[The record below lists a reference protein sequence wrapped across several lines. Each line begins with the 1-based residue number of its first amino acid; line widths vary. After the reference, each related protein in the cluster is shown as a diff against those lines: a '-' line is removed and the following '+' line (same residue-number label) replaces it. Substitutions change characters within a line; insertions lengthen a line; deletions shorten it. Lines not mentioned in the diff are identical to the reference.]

1 MVRVKEK
8 IKIQKKLPA
17 SKERLSVVKKTKK
30 KEKEKAPA
38 TGKSISTRS
47 RSLKTRGTRSESLP
61 DAVDASVVSLKKPLT
76 QALFQRQVIFQKKT
90 IVSTKMQIFDRETE
104 GRILLRRFI
113 EKSSVYQNVP
123 VIPEESQNSK
133 ECSHGIANT
142 YSETASSRRSFTFR
156 PMVAR
161 GNVFRNKLSFLWASL
176 LSFGKLQNTEEA
188 LFSRWK
194 VYVKKEVL
202 QWGAE
207 IKQGIPPE
215 GKSRQRVTIEAESL
229 TEFLDTYV
237 VTRRE
242 SYGRAYVRR
251 LYFSRVCE
259 QIQKTT
265 LSLGKIIG
273 AFSWRSGIIVGT
285 VALAIYIGGM
295 NVSGAPFARTIT
307 TKAEWGLGTTT
318 DISLDS
324 ATDAIQLNS
333 SGSWSARTW
342 AVPPDTVSAGSS
354 SIFVGNNLYVMRG
367 LSDKAFWKYDSV
379 LNEWVE
385 LSDLPF
391 PVYYGADMVG
401 DSANGLIYVIFGGY
415 SKKFYSYEV
424 ATNTWVALPDL
435 LDTIYTGGSIGFDG
449 TNPYVLRGNNST
461 DFWRYNVSQ
470 GEWQSLA
477 PVSATVSTGANLVYG
492 YDGNFYTP
500 RGANTLTFYRYNI
513 ATNTWS
519 ARTDITTGQNFNGD
533 EKGAYANGYIYYPRS
548 AGATGFLRFNIA
560 GNSWTVLA
568 TTPAVANYTSVSFN
582 ANDNL
587 LYMLRSGG
595 TYDLWKFDPTIGA
608 TGDWV
613 GPQQVLNNTGTIGT
627 GGDLLWNGVT
637 GAGSYVYAMRG
648 GTAGF
653 YRYNV
658 ALNTWTAM
666 NNPAAVSTTDTTGTL
681 VGDYIYYPLGNN
693 TTTFYRYT
701 ISTNAWSTMTVL
713 PGTASNGASAV
724 YNASD
729 SRVYVLRGNGT
740 SNLYSSPNN
749 LALAWTTQATTVVG
763 GVTYQANVGA
773 KMVSDGT
780 NLYATMGDGETAFLK
795 YNTAGNTWSTLA
807 KTPFAQYYGTS
818 LTYASGKIYAL
829 AGYYKDETWE
839 YTIATDTWRLLPS
852 NQKYL
857 YGRGP
862 YNGANI
868 EYAGGNSLYVLTGQ
882 ATTDMWSYTI
892 GTNNFVSTGSY
903 VSEALDV
910 SQATNWV
917 SFVVNETVPAN
928 TSTVYETR
936 TSTDASSWSAW
947 EAVSGTDIV
956 SPAQRYIQ
964 VRITLATSDGVST
977 PTVSDY
983 TITYNNSDTPP
994 TNPTATNAYS
1004 QVSGGVTLTSGNTY
1018 LYEHPYFTFS
1028 GASSP
1033 EAGVEGYYVYFG
1045 TNSSADPAVSG
1056 SYQTSTTYES
1066 NLALGAN
1073 TYYLRIKTKDNNGN
1087 VSLSAYSA
1095 FTYVYNGVT
1104 PALVETKTTQADFS
1118 AGTLSNVSA
1127 TDVTDALRLSASSGA
1142 GFWNQSRLTNI
1153 TTSVYYGG
1161 DSVRV
1166 NYNGNDYIFVL
1177 RGGNT
1182 TGFYRYDLANDIWTA
1197 MAVTPG
1203 VVGYGGSIEAGPA
1216 GFLYATQG
1224 GNLSTFWKYNIA
1236 LNTWSTVSSAPK
1248 NFYIGGSLAYDGSRY
1263 IYGLPGSD
1271 DAFYRYD
1278 TTGDSWSAKA
1288 NAQFGNPNTVDGQT
1302 VNYDS
1307 DSVYDGRNNIYV
1319 IQGNYYPY
1327 FAKYSIATDAL
1338 YGETANTWTVLTSAP
1353 TGVYT
1358 GGSLAYDTT
1367 TQSVYMTRGNW
1378 KSNYYK
1384 YDVLLDA
1391 WAQLPDT
1398 PVGFDQGASQ
1408 VVYNGYIYAL
1418 RGANTTN
1425 FYRYNIAESS
1435 WELPSKGLFGPSIPG
1450 GTTYFP
1456 FSSGTYAVTD
1466 GSENMYMIRGSYDNV
1481 FIRYNVTTG
1490 TTTEMARLPVGSY
1503 DGSSLVYVGNHNEI
1517 YYSPGTIRTIRSG
1530 ANNYFYKYDIP
1541 TNTWSEVTTDRPP
1554 IQVGAG
1560 SSMTYDESRYIYLTR
1575 GAGQTTWWR
1584 YDLNGIA
1591 GSRWSALSTTGAP
1604 NVTTGGE
1611 MIYNGGYIYSVRG
1624 GNNANYR
1631 YDIGAGTWAAMPAL
1645 PASISTGGSIADGKD
1660 GYIYM
1665 TRGSN
1670 TSSYYRYR
1678 LADGLSGTW
1687 ESVTDIPAQ
1696 VNTGGF
1702 QKHASNRNWV
1712 IAGNGTNSYPDG
1724 LYSFVVSSTGNGT
1737 GFMKTGTYTS
1747 EALNLVAVYKWANFS
1762 VNYTLPHNTFV
1773 TFETRTSADGL
1784 SWDNWTNVSNEQV
1797 FGTNHVFK
1805 MNSTPN
1811 GYIQIRA
1818 NLSSSDRI
1826 FSPLITDYAVS
1837 YYQDVIPPTNP
1848 SVVSAYT
1855 SVAKTTS
1862 ITTNTWYNHTAPYF
1876 EWPAAD
1882 AVGGATD
1889 GVGGSGIAGYYV
1901 YFGIDAGADP
1911 VAFQTTNTYT
1921 AGGLSAGQTYYLKIL
1936 TKDNA
1941 GMITATA
1948 YSAFTYKFDNI
1959 APINPSVISVLP
1971 TGYTAID
1978 NFAFTWSA
1986 DASDLFSDIA
1996 KIQYRT
2002 DGDIA
2007 DTWIDILD
2015 VDQISLTIPNVD
2027 HIVGAYQSGKNK
2039 FYLRV
2044 VDGAGNVSPPLL
2056 QEYYFSASA
2065 PTPPQSLA
2073 ATPTTSSNNSF
2084 AFSWDTPSSY
2094 AGDPTKIV
2102 YHYSVNI
2109 LPTANNSVSTMA
2121 KAAGPSAFATQK
2133 GDNLFFVVAED
2144 ESGNIEWGNYASV
2157 TFTADTSNPPI
2168 PGNVQIFDT
2177 SDRENSKYGIAVKWA
2192 RPEGI
2197 DSANFDGFVIY
2208 RSEDNVSFAEI
2219 AKTTGSAYVDS
2230 GEIVMPSGDTTLE
2243 SKLYYYYIKSKD
2255 KTSNYS
2261 AASSTVS
2268 IIPTG
2273 KYTTAPRLVGTP
2285 SYTTQSFLATFKW
2298 ATDRV
2303 ASSFIEY
2310 GKSISLGE
2318 TTGQVDSVTT
2328 HEVLVKGLDA
2338 GTKYFYRVKYI
2349 DPDGNIGTSTVDTFT
2364 TLPPPVISDLTIT
2377 DIQLN
2382 TAYVSWTTNVSA
2394 TCTLEYGA
2402 YSIEETSGGS
2412 SHVQKIDKLQPA
2424 SDYSVQISCID
2435 GDLNTFSSDQYA
2447 FSTPEE
2453 PLVSDVTI
2461 ENKENVDLPTIT
2473 IAYKTNVPTST
2484 LIYYKSGGENNH
2496 TYLTEDL
2503 VTEHSAEISDLNPAV
2518 EYTISVA
2525 GKDEHNIQTTPF
2537 EQKIT
2542 TRTDSRPPKILENKA
2557 MGRVSGRGASAQA
2570 SVYIKIETDEVSK
2583 IHVAYAKGIV
2593 TKSFEQSTSDD
2604 SFNTYHLITIP
2615 AEAGD
2620 VYSYQVEAYDEA
2632 GNKTTTDAATVPVE
2646 QSKANATEVI
2656 TRTFLNNFGWISR
2669 LTGG

>member
-1 MVRVKEK
+1 YVYC
-8 IKIQKKLPA
+8 P
-17 SKERLSVVKKTKK
+17 
-30 KEKEKAPA
+30 
-38 TGKSISTRS
+38 
-47 RSLKTRGTRSESLP
+47 RGT
-61 DAVDASVVSLKKPLT
+61 
-76 QALFQRQVIFQKKT
+76 
-90 IVSTKMQIFDRETE
+90 
-104 GRILLRRFI
+104 
-113 EKSSVYQNVP
+113 
-123 VIPEESQNSK
+123 
-133 ECSHGIANT
+133 
-142 YSETASSRRSFTFR
+142 
-156 PMVAR
+156 
-161 GNVFRNKLSFLWASL
+161 
-176 LSFGKLQNTEEA
+176 
-188 LFSRWK
+188 
-194 VYVKKEVL
+194 
-202 QWGAE
+202 
-207 IKQGIPPE
+207 
-215 GKSRQRVTIEAESL
+215 
-229 TEFLDTYV
+229 
-237 VTRRE
+237 
-242 SYGRAYVRR
+242 
-251 LYFSRVCE
+251 
-259 QIQKTT
+259 
-265 LSLGKIIG
+265 
-273 AFSWRSGIIVGT
+273 
-285 VALAIYIGGM
+285 
-295 NVSGAPFARTIT
+295 
-307 TKAEWGLGTTT
+307 
-318 DISLDS
+318 
-324 ATDAIQLNS
+324 
-333 SGSWSARTW
+333 
-342 AVPPDTVSAGSS
+342 
-354 SIFVGNNLYVMRG
+354 
-367 LSDKAFWKYDSV
+367 
-379 LNEWVE
+379 
-385 LSDLPF
+385 
-391 PVYYGADMVG
+391 
-401 DSANGLIYVIFGGY
+401 
-415 SKKFYSYEV
+415 
-424 ATNTWVALPDL
+424 
-435 LDTIYTGGSIGFDG
+435 
-449 TNPYVLRGNNST
+449 
-461 DFWRYNVSQ
+461 
-470 GEWQSLA
+470 
-477 PVSATVSTGANLVYG
+477 
-492 YDGNFYTP
+492 
-500 RGANTLTFYRYNI
+500 
-513 ATNTWS
+513 
-519 ARTDITTGQNFNGD
+519 
-533 EKGAYANGYIYYPRS
+533 
-548 AGATGFLRFNIA
+548 
-560 GNSWTVLA
+560 
-568 TTPAVANYTSVSFN
+568 
-582 ANDNL
+582 
-587 LYMLRSGG
+587 
-595 TYDLWKFDPTIGA
+595 
-608 TGDWV
+608 
-613 GPQQVLNNTGTIGT
+613 
-627 GGDLLWNGVT
+627 
-637 GAGSYVYAMRG
+637 
-648 GTAGF
+648 
-653 YRYNV
+653 
-658 ALNTWTAM
+658 
-666 NNPAAVSTTDTTGTL
+666 
-681 VGDYIYYPLGNN
+681 N

-701 ISTNAWSTMTVL
+701 VASNTWATVTAA
-713 PGTASNGASAV
+713 PGTVSNGGGAS
-724 YNASD
+724 YNASTN
-729 SRVYVLRGNGT
+729 RVYLLRGNGT
-740 SNLYSSPNN
+740 ANFYSTDVAVGP
-749 LALAWTTQATTVVG
+749 WTTLANTVVD
-763 GVTYQANVGA
+763 GVTYAINIGG
-773 KMVSDGT
+773 KLISDDT
-780 NLYATMGDGETAFLK
+780 DLYATVGNGETAFLK
-795 YNTAGNTWSTLA
+795 FDTVAGTWSTLA
-807 KTPFAQYYGTS
+807 PTPFAQYYGT
-818 LTYASGKIYAL
+818 TMTHASGKIYAL

-839 YTIATDTWRLLPS
+839 YTIATDTWRMLPS

-862 YNGANI
+862 YNGADI
-868 EYAGGNSLYVLTGQ
+868 EYAGGNSFYALTGLS
-882 ATTDMWSYTI
+882 TTDMWSFTS

-903 VSEALDV
+903 VSEALDMAQV
-910 SQATNWV
+910 TDWV
-917 SFVVNETVPAN
+917 SFVASDTTPAN
-928 TSTVYETR
+928 TSIVYETR

-947 EAVSGTDIV
+947 EAVVGTTIA

-964 VRITLATSDGVST
+964 VQMTLATSDGVST

-994 TNPTATNAYS
+994 TNPTAVNAYS
-1004 QVSGGVTLTSGNTY
+1004 QISGGVTLTSGSTY

-1045 TNSSADPAVSG
+1045 TNASADPVADG
-1056 SYQTSTTYES
+1056 SFQASTAYEV
-1066 NLALGAN
+1066 NQALDAT
-1073 TYYLRIKTKDNNGN
+1073 TYYLRIKTRDNNGN
-1087 VSLSAYSA
+1087 VSAGTYSA
-1095 FTYVYNGVT
+1095 FTYIYNGVA
-1104 PALVETKTTQADFS
+1104 PALVETKTSQADFS

-1127 TDVTDALRLSASSGA
+1127 TDVTDALRLSASGSS
-1142 GFWNQSRLTNI
+1142 GFWNQTRITNSLAGMNYGSD
-1153 TTSVYYGG
+1153 SVQVNYGG
-1161 DSVRV
+1161 T
-1166 NYNGNDYIFVL
+1166 DYIFAL
-1177 RGGNT
+1177 RGGNS
-1182 TGFYRYDLANDIWTA
+1182 TGFYRYTIATDTWTS

-1203 VVGYGGSIEAGPA
+1203 NVGYGGSIEAGP
-1216 GFLYATQG
+1216 GDVLYATQG
-1224 GNLSTFWKYNIA
+1224 GNLPTFWKYDIA
-1236 LNTWSTVSSAPK
+1236 LNTWSAVSSAPK
-1248 NFYIGGSLAYDGSRY
+1248 NFYIGGSISYDGSRY

-1278 TTGDSWSAKA
+1278 TTGDTWSARA
-1288 NAQFGNPNTVDGQT
+1288 NAQFGNPNTVDGQL

-1319 IQGNYYPY
+1319 MQGNYYPY

-1338 YGETANTWTVLTSAP
+1338 YGETANTWTVLASAP

-1367 TQSVYMTRGNW
+1367 TDSVYMTRGNW

-1384 YDVLLDA
+1384 YAVETNS
-1391 WAQLPDT
+1391 WSQLPDT
-1398 PVGFDQGASQ
+1398 PTTFGQGASQ
-1408 VVYNGYIYAL
+1408 IVYNGYIYAL
-1418 RGANTTN
+1418 GGNNTAS
-1425 FYRYNIAESS
+1425 FYRYNIAETS
-1435 WELPSKGLFGPSIPG
+1435 WEIPTMGIFGPAVPS
-1450 GTTYFP
+1450 TTAYFP
-1456 FSSGTYAVTD
+1456 YSYGTFAVSD
-1466 GSENMYMIRGSYDNV
+1466 EGENLYIVRGSYDNV
-1481 FIRYNVTTG
+1481 FVRYNVTTG
-1490 TTTEMARLPVGSY
+1490 VTTEMARLPVGAY

-1517 YYSPGTIRTIRSG
+1517 YYSPGAIGTTRLTGS
-1530 ANNYFYKYDIP
+1530 NYFFKYDIP
-1541 TNTWSEVTTDRPP
+1541 TNTWSEITTDRPP
-1554 IQVGAG
+1554 VQVGAG
-1560 SSMTYDESRYIYLTR
+1560 SSMTYDGTQYIYLTR

-1584 YDLNGIA
+1584 YDLNAIA
-1591 GSRWSALSTTGAP
+1591 GSRWSVMSTVGAP

-1611 MIYNGGYIYSVRG
+1611 MVYNGGYIYSIRG

-1631 YDIGAGTWAAMPAL
+1631 YDINAGTWATMPVL
-1645 PASISTGGSIADGKD
+1645 PATISSGGSIADGHD
-1660 GYIYM
+1660 GYIYT
-1665 TRGSN
+1665 TRGAN
-1670 TSSYYRYR
+1670 TSNYYRYL
-1678 LADGLSGTW
+1678 LADGLAGTW
-1687 ESVTDIPAQ
+1687 EAVTDVPAQ
-1696 VNTGGF
+1696 VNIGGF
-1702 QKHASNRNWV
+1702 QKHLSNRNWV
-1712 IAGNGTNSYPDG
+1712 TAGNGTNSYPDG
-1724 LYSFVVSSTGNGT
+1724 LYSYVVSSTGNGT
-1737 GFMKTGTYTS
+1737 GFQKTGTYTS
-1747 EALNLVAVYKWANFS
+1747 ETLNLVSVYKWANFS
-1762 VNYTLPHNTFV
+1762 ANYTLPNNTFV
-1773 TFETRTSADGL
+1773 TFETRTSADGAT
-1784 SWDNWTNVSNEQV
+1784 WDNWTNISNEQV
-1797 FGTNHVFK
+1797 LGTTHTFK
-1805 MNSTPN
+1805 INSAPN
-1811 GYIQIRA
+1811 GYLQVRA

-1826 FSPLITDYAVS
+1826 FSPLITDYSVS
-1837 YYQDVIPPTNP
+1837 YYQDVTEPTNP
-1848 SVVSAYT
+1848 SAVSAYT
-1855 SVAKTTS
+1855 SVAKTAG

-1876 EWPAAD
+1876 EWPAVD
-1882 AVGGATD
+1882 GVGGATD
-1889 GVGGSGIAGYYV
+1889 GSGGSGVAGYYV
-1901 YFGIDAGADP
+1901 YFGTDSNADP

-1921 AGGLSAGQTYYLKIL
+1921 ASGLSAGQSYYLKIM
-1936 TKDNA
+1936 TEDNA
-1941 GMITATA
+1941 GVITASS

-1986 DASDLFSDIA
+1986 DASDLFSAIA

-2015 VDQISLTIPNVD
+2015 VNQVSLTIPNVD

-2065 PTPPQSLA
+2065 PTPPQILA

-2084 AFSWDTPSSY
+2084 AFSWDIPSSY

-2109 LPTANNSVSTMA
+2109 LPTANNSVSTAA

-2192 RPEGI
+2192 RPDGI

-2208 RSEDNVSFAEI
+2208 RSEDNVTFAEI

-2230 GEIVMPSGDTTLE
+2230 GEIVLPSGDTTLE

-2268 IIPTG
+2268 IVPTG
-2273 KYTTAPRLVGTP
+2273 KYTTAPKLVGTP

-2349 DPDGNIGTSTVDTFT
+2349 DPDGNIGTSTVDTVT

-2484 LIYYKSGGENNH
+2484 LIYYKSGGESNH